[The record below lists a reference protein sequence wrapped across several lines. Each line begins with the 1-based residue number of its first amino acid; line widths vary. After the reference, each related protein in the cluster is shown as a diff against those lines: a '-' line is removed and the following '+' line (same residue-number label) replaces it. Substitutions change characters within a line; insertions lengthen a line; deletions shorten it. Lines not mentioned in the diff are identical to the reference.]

1 VPPDIGGAQPA
12 EDCMRFALMTEPQQ
26 GYSYADILAIAR
38 AAEDAGFEA
47 FFRSDHYASFPG
59 ESGQPTTDAWATL
72 AGLARETKRINLGVL
87 VSPVTFRSPGNFAKV
102 VTTVDEM
109 ADGRVEVGL
118 GAGWNDVEHHQH
130 GLTFPSTGER
140 FDMLEEQ
147 LAILHG
153 LWTEP
158 DGWDFA
164 GAHWQVRDAQFYPK
178 PAARD
183 GRRHP
188 NILVGGDGGPRMA
201 RLVARFADELNVSSA
216 GPEKAAEAYAR
227 LDAACQAEGRD
238 PASVTR
244 SAMTGVLVGRDA
256 AEVRRRV
263 GELMAALGRSEA
275 DADAWLAERRP
286 RWVMGTR
293 DEARA
298 FVDSMAAAGAERLML
313 QNFLPRD
320 LEMVG
325 LLGEIFEL

>member
-1 VPPDIGGAQPA
+1 MPPVLSAAQPA

-26 GYSYADILAIAR
+26 GYSYDEILAIAR

-59 ESGQPTTDAWATL
+59 DSGQPTTDAWATL
-72 AGLARETKRINLGVL
+72 AGLARETTRINLGVL
-87 VSPVTFRSPGNFAKV
+87 VSPVTFRPPGNFAKV
-102 VTTVDEM
+102 VTTVAEM

-130 GLTFPSTGER
+130 GLAFPPTGER
-140 FDMLEEQ
+140 FAMLEEQ

-158 DGWDFA
+158 DGWDF
-164 GAHWQVRDAQFYPK
+164 GGTHWQVRDAQFYPK
-178 PAARD
+178 PAAHD

-227 LDAACQAEGRD
+227 LEAACQAEGRA

-244 SAMTGVLVGRDA
+244 SAMTGVLVGRDES
-256 AEVRRRV
+256 EVRRR
-263 GELMAALGRSEA
+263 LNDLLRALGREGA

-286 RWVMGTR
+286 RWVMGTP

-298 FVDSMAAAGAERLML
+298 FVESMAAAGVERLML
-313 QNFLPRD
+313 QTFLPRD
-320 LEMVG
+320 LELVG